1 MFLVC
6 HGKTHCGTECWLQC
20 NLPCSRIPILLVL
33 GLVDFHVPELVDLHF
48 LVPGLVE
55 PEISHPAAYLDT
67 LRTMIHEGQYDPME
81 EANRTTLMHSYWGTP
96 TGYRWLLD
104 QEDFLID
111 FEQKATTRGCSI
123 AAALVSG
130 REGLQISSCLEA
142 VIAHGS
148 ELNDIAERES
158 TGRHVSL
165 AHGAVCDLPSMVEI
179 DDFPKRIKIL
189 WDAGTDF
196 GSSLDYLF
204 STCIQDR
211 YEKFEVKRES
221 IPAPPLM
228 SDVFIDYDQFE
239 DKFIDYDRFED
250 TSAIEFRPRIPKS
263 LWRTWYPGNDLR
275 ILEVAQRHLD
285 AWMEVLLEAGI
296 DIAEYGRREDRL
308 HPEGSLGNR
317 YGEARVYFEYGGHV
331 DGCRIHVTEILTYD
345 VAWKDDNAEPS
356 TMPGSWGFDDD

>member
-6 HGKTHCGTECWLQC
+6 HGKTHCATECWLQC
-20 NLPCSRIPILLVL
+20 NLPCSRIPILLVP
-33 GLVDFHVPELVDLHF
+33 GLVDFLVPELVDLDF

-55 PEISHPAAYLDT
+55 REISDPAAYLDT

-111 FEQKATTRGCSI
+111 FEQKATSRDCSI
-123 AAALVSG
+123 AAALVSR

-142 VIAHGS
+142 VITHGS
-148 ELNDIAERES
+148 ELNDVGKRDP

-165 AHGAVCDLPSMVEI
+165 AHGAVFDLPSVVEI

-204 STCIQDR
+204 LTCIEDR
-211 YEKFEVKRES
+211 YKKFEVMRES
-221 IPAPPLM
+221 IPAPPLTF
-228 SDVFIDYDQFE
+228 DEYVIDYDQL
-239 DKFIDYDRFED
+239 ED
-250 TSAIEFRPRIPKS
+250 TSAIEFRPRTTKS
-263 LWRTWYPGNDLR
+263 LWRTWYPGYDLSV
-275 ILEVAQRHLD
+275 LEVAQRHLD
-285 AWMEVLLEAGI
+285 AWMEVLLEARI
-296 DIAEYGRREDRL
+296 DIADYGRREDRL
-308 HPEGSLGNR
+308 HPEGLLSNL
-317 YGEARVYFEYGGHV
+317 YGEARICFEYGGHV
-331 DGCRIHVTEILTYD
+331 DGCRIHVTEIVTFD
-345 VAWKDDNAEPS
+345 PAWADDNAEPS
-356 TMPGSWGFDDD
+356 TMPGSWDFDDD